1 MIYLFMRISHHH
13 CEGPLTPTCEPAR
26 GPWCLQL
33 SFRQKPYQ
41 SSTTALLSKH
51 VFKSMISDEICPP
64 DSSLLVNMFSHLRH
78 FTLLPS
84 SLDANTS
91 ASFSAE
97 RRLIRH
103 RPAITRYL
111 PGSMAAVSYQQMSDC
126 VGIIVRPGE
135 KHTLLSSKLG
145 VPHLPLSIPI
155 TAARQPP
162 SCTVSI
168 VIGLIQA

>member
-1 MIYLFMRISHHH
+1 
-13 CEGPLTPTCEPAR
+13 
-26 GPWCLQL
+26 
-33 SFRQKPYQ
+33 
-41 SSTTALLSKH
+41 
-51 VFKSMISDEICPP
+51 MISDEICPP

-155 TAARQPP
+155 TAAQQPP

-168 VIGLIQA
+168 VIGLIQAVCAQCVHCREVRGMGNIQSRTQLLYFTLIYCEQ